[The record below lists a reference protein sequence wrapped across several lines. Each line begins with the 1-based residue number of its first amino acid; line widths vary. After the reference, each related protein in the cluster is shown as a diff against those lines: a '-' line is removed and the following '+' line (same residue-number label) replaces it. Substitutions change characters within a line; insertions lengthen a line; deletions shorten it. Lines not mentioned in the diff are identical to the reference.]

1 MRPRHALLILCGSI
15 LLPLAVSAEDAQQ
28 PPGLER
34 IEDVPPP
41 PPPMES
47 GEIVEPSVTVIQ
59 KKDARVEEYRLN
71 GRLYMIRVEPVV
83 GKPYYLMDKTGNG
96 LMRSKIRELYNDPIV
111 PQWVIFSW

>member
-1 MRPRHALLILCGSI
+1 MRPRNAFLILCGSI
-15 LLPLAVSAEDAQQ
+15 LLPLAVVAEDAQ

-47 GEIVEPSVTVIQ
+47 GEVVEPTVTVVQ
-59 KKDARVEEYRLN
+59 RKDARIEEYRLN
-71 GRLYMIRVEPVV
+71 GRLYMIRVEPVI
-83 GKPYYLMDKTGNG
+83 GKPYYLMDKTGKG
-96 LMRSKIRELYNDPIV
+96 LMESKISELYNDPIV